1 MLQFDNRRRCLVQ
14 EDYIFTLQELEEPNL
29 YREIFSYGHVPKIP
43 FNFRLNP
50 MEPPEEIWITD
61 TTFRDGQQ
69 ARPPFTVKQIVDL
82 YDMLHHLGGKNGLI
96 RQCEFF
102 LYSDKD
108 KEAVT
113 KCLERGYKYPE
124 VTGWIRANKK
134 DFKLVKEMGLKE
146 TGILTSASDYHIF
159 LKLRKNR
166 KQTMKDYLDIVS
178 TALEEGIIPRCHFED
193 ITRADFYG
201 FVAPFAKELM
211 KLSEESKMPVKIRAC
226 DTMGYGIGFPG
237 AMLPRSVAG
246 IIFGL
251 THFAR
256 VPSKDLE
263 WHGHNDFH
271 RAVSNASN
279 AWLYGCSG
287 ANGTLLGIGERT
299 GNTPIEALV
308 IEYMML
314 RGDDSIDTTIITD
327 IANYFCKELGHTI
340 PPDQP
345 LVGENFNV
353 SLAGIHL
360 DGLLKNEEIYNIFD
374 TRKLLKRPPG
384 VAVNDKSGAAGILH
398 WIKTRLNPQNNKL
411 TKTHP
416 GILKIQEWITE
427 QYARGRVTT
436 ISNEE
441 MLEQTKKHLPELFQV

>member
-1 MLQFDNRRRCLVQ
+1 MLRYDKLRRCLVE
-14 EDYIFTLQELEEPNL
+14 EDYAFELQELKEPNL
-29 YREIFSYGHVPKIP
+29 YREIFSYGRVPKIP

-69 ARPPFTVKQIVDL
+69 SRPPFTVNQIVDL
-82 YDMLHHLGGKNGLI
+82 YDMLHHLGGEKGLI

-102 LYSDKD
+102 LYTDKD

-113 KCLERGYKYPE
+113 KCIEKDYKYPE
-124 VTGWIRANKK
+124 ITGWIRANKQ

-159 LKLRKNR
+159 LKLRKTR
-166 KQTMKDYLDIVS
+166 RQALHHYLDIVNA
-178 TALEEGIIPRCHFED
+178 ALEEGIIPRCHFED

-211 KLSEESKMPVKIRAC
+211 KLSEESNIPIKIRAC
-226 DTMGYGIGFPG
+226 DTMGYGVGHAG

-246 IIFGL
+246 IIYGL
-251 THFAR
+251 NHFAK
-256 VPSKDLE
+256 VPSKHLE

-271 RAVSNASN
+271 RAVPNASN
-279 AWLYGCSG
+279 AWLYGCSA

-314 RGDDSIDTTIITD
+314 RGDDDVDTTIITD
-327 IANYFCKELGHTI
+327 IADYFRKELGHTI
-340 PPDQP
+340 PPNQP
-345 LVGENFNV
+345 LIGENFNV
-353 SLAGIHL
+353 TLAGIHL

-398 WIKTRLNPQNNKL
+398 WIKIHLNPQNNKL
-411 TKTHP
+411 TKSHP
-416 GILKIQEWITE
+416 AILEIQDWITE
-427 QYARGRVTT
+427 QYTQGRITT

-441 MLEQTKKHLPELFQV
+441 MLEQTKRHLPELFRA

>member
-1 MLQFDNRRRCLVQ
+1 MLQFDDRRRCLVE
-14 EDYIFTLQELEEPNL
+14 EDYTFTLQDVEEPNL
-29 YREIFSYGHVPKIP
+29 FREMFSYGHVPKIP
-43 FNFRLNP
+43 FNYRLNP
-50 MEPPEEIWITD
+50 MEPPEELWITD

-82 YDMLHHLGGKNGLI
+82 YDMLHQLGGEKGLI

-102 LYSDKD
+102 LYNDKD

-124 VTGWIRANKK
+124 VTGWIRANKQ

-146 TGILTSASDYHIF
+146 TGILTSSSDYHIF

-166 KQTMKDYLDIVS
+166 SQAMESYLDIVRA
-178 TALEEGIIPRCHFED
+178 ALDEGIIPRCHFED

-211 KLSEESKMPVKIRAC
+211 KLSEESKIPIKIRAC
-226 DTMGYGIGFPG
+226 DTMGYGVGFPG
-237 AMLPRSVAG
+237 AMLPRSVPG
-246 IIFGL
+246 IIYGL
-251 THFAR
+251 THFAG
-256 VPSKDLE
+256 VPSKNLE
-263 WHGHNDFH
+263 WHGHNDFY

-308 IEYMML
+308 IEYMMI

-327 IANYFCKELGHTI
+327 IADYFRKELGHTI
-340 PPDQP
+340 PPNQP
-345 LVGENFNV
+345 LIGEKFNV
-353 SLAGIHL
+353 TLAGIHL
-360 DGLLKNEEIYNIFD
+360 DGMLKNEEIYNIFD
-374 TRKLLKRPPG
+374 TGKLLKRPPG
-384 VAVNDKSGAAGILH
+384 VAVNDKSGTAGILH
-398 WIKTRLNPQNNKL
+398 WIKIHLHPKNNKL
-411 TKTHP
+411 SKTHP
-416 GILKIQEWITE
+416 
-427 QYARGRVTT
+427 
-436 ISNEE
+436 
-441 MLEQTKKHLPELFQV
+441 